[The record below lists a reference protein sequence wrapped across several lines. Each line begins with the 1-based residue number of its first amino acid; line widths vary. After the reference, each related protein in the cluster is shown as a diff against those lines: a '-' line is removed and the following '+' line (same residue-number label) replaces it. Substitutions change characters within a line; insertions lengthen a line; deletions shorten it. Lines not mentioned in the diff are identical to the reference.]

1 MSKKNRRHHNAAF
14 KAKVA
19 MEALKG
25 LQTTSEIAAL
35 YEVHPTQVLQ
45 WKRDLVDKA
54 NTIFEGPR

>member
-1 MSKKNRRHHNAAF
+1 MSKKNRRRHNAAF

-54 NTIFEGPR
+54 NTILEGPR

>member
-1 MSKKNRRHHNAAF
+1 MSKKNRRRHNAAF
-14 KAKVA
+14 EFKLA

-54 NTIFEGPR
+54 STIFEGPR